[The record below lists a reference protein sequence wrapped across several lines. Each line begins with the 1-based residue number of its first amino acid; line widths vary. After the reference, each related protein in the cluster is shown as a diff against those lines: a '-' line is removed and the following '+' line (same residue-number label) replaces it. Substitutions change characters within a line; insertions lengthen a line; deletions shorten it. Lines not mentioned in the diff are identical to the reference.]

1 VDVRVLTTG
10 PKTDVKTTRAAGRF
24 RYEELIAGG
33 VHIYEYQPTNMHA
46 KTISVDGVWGSVG
59 SMNFDNRSLAFND
72 ETTLLVLD
80 STVVGAMDRMF
91 LDDLR
96 YAREVT
102 LAEVRGRR
110 WWERARDA
118 GAAMLQRVL

>member
-1 VDVRVLTTG
+1 VRVLTTG
-10 PKTDVKTTRAAGRF
+10 PETDVKTTRAAGRF
-24 RYEELIAGG
+24 RYEELLRGG
-33 VHIYEYQPTNMHA
+33 VRIYEYQPANMHA

-80 STVVGAMDRMF
+80 RMVVGGMDRMF
-91 LDDLR
+91 LEDLR
-96 YAREVT
+96 YSREVT
-102 LAEVRGRR
+102 LAEVRARR
-110 WWERARDA
+110 WWEKLRDG